1 MDQPLRILIVDDEAS
16 QRSGLAAMVTAW
28 GMTAVT
34 AADGREA
41 LDKLS
46 ETDVDVIVTDLNM
59 PGMDGFA
66 VARQLRQD
74 EQTRNIVIVAFTAQD
89 EDIIHVQAIAAG
101 FDGYCQKGPPL
112 DSLLRLL
119 EQIAQV
125 PC

>member
-1 MDQPLRILIVDDEAS
+1 
-16 QRSGLAAMVTAW
+16 
-28 GMTAVT
+28 
-34 AADGREA
+34 
-41 LDKLS
+41 
-46 ETDVDVIVTDLNM
+46 M